1 MKSFIEFITEE
12 GEGGGEGVHANNS
25 EASTGI
31 MKYDPLLGGKKLKAR
46 RSQPQSVGSVVRIPD
61 TPSHG

>member
-1 MKSFIEFITEE
+1 MKTFIEFITEE
-12 GEGGGEGVHANNS
+12 GDGGVPANNS

-31 MKYDPLLGGKKLKAR
+31 AKYDPLLNGKKLKAR
-46 RSQPQSVGSVVRIPD
+46 RSPPEVVGSVVRIPN